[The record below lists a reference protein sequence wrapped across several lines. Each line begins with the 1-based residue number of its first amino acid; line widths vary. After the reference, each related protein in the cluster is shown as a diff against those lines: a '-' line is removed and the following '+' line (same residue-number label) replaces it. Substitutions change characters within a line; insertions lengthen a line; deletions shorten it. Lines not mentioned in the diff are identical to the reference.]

1 MRFPR
6 RNTPETGHSLADV
19 RFAADDVRYTPNSGG
34 FERKFVEKHGVF
46 AALLKH
52 LERRHGSALPT
63 PHLDTVDDHMMSPLW
78 LSQPDQRP
86 PQVFHGHENKRH
98 R

>member
-1 MRFPR
+1 MVSNLIFQPCQYRLLDCR
-6 RNTPETGHSLADV
+6 GTVA
-19 RFAADDVRYTPNSGG
+19 
-34 FERKFVEKHGVF
+34 KHGPF
-46 AALLKH
+46 ADLVRH

-78 LSQPDQRP
+78 FSQPDQRP